1 MLNWFTVFFLV
12 YYIPLLL
19 CIFIPLI
26 FESLI
31 LKPQL
36 KSLIY
41 LLKKIIV
48 IYSGTIWSVFSK
60 SPINVLSYFDNLKKF
75 KKKLKKKDDATCL
88 CIK

>member
-31 LKPQL
+31 LKLQL

-41 LLKKIIV
+41 LLKK
-48 IYSGTIWSVFSK
+48 
-60 SPINVLSYFDNLKKF
+60 
-75 KKKLKKKDDATCL
+75 
-88 CIK
+88 